1 MHKTGKSAVIG
12 ISVLLIWAMLI
23 SLSLGQAKN
32 PKDPI
37 ETLNFQNAEIRS
49 VIRFL
54 ADYGQVN
61 VVVAPA
67 VAGSVTISLK
77 NVTWQNALEIIGRTY
92 NLAIVNEENGY
103 IRVLPA
109 ADYRNETTEEKK
121 HQQEENN
128 LVELD
133 TKIIKINNSTSSS
146 IVDAVK
152 SLLSSRG
159 KATADKSSN
168 SIVLQEL
175 PDNIDNV
182 VKYIATLDQPPRQI
196 RISAQLLQISSNSLS
211 ELGVTWTADGS
222 YQSSSNGKPVNQ
234 GGSSTPGGTTTPT
247 GVSSPTGQYWIQTVQ
262 NNWDLEARIASM
274 VSDGKGKIIAH
285 PEITT
290 IDNSEARIQMGSKVP
305 IKQFDQSG
313 NTVINFTEVGT
324 LMKVTAHITA
334 ENKILMHLVP
344 ERSTYQYDANG
355 VIINTN
361 NAETNV
367 VVNNGQTAVIGGLT
381 TQDETES
388 TSGIPILKDIPILG
402 ALFGFTHKETDNKDL
417 VIFVTPTIVDDLAST
432 SPTKP

>member
-1 MHKTGKSAVIG
+1 MHKTGKFVVIG
-12 ISVLLIWAMLI
+12 IGVLLLWATLI
-23 SLSLGQAKN
+23 AVSFGQAKN
-32 PKDPI
+32 PKNPI

-67 VAGSVTISLK
+67 VAGNVTISLK

-92 NLAIVNEENGY
+92 DLAIVNEENGY
-103 IRVLPA
+103 VRVLPA
-109 ADYRNETTEEKK
+109 VDYRKETTEEKK

-152 SLLSSRG
+152 SLLSARG
-159 KATADKSSN
+159 KATADKTSN

-175 PDNIDNV
+175 PDNIDKV
-182 VKYIATLDQPPRQI
+182 VEYISKLDQPPRQI
-196 RISAQLLQISSNSLS
+196 RISAQLLEINSNTLS
-211 ELGVTWTADGS
+211 ELGVTWSANGT
-222 YQSSSNGKPVNQ
+222 YQATSTGKPVNQ
-234 GGSSTPGGTTTPT
+234 GASSTPGGESSPT
-247 GVSSPTGQYWIQTVQ
+247 GVSAPTGQYWIQTVQ
-262 NNWDLEARIASM
+262 NNWDLQAKIAAA
-274 VSDGKGKIIAH
+274 VSDGKGKVIAH

-290 IDNSEARIQMGSKVP
+290 IDNIEARIQMGSKVP

-313 NTVINFTEVGT
+313 NTVVNFTEVGT
-324 LMKVTAHITA
+324 LMRVTAHITA
-334 ENKILMHLVP
+334 ENKILMHLIP
-344 ERSTYQYDANG
+344 ERSTYQFDANG

-388 TSGIPILKDIPILG
+388 TSGLPILKDIPVIG
-402 ALFGFTHKETDNKDL
+402 ALFGFTHKETKNRDL
-417 VIFVTPTIVDDLAST
+417 VIFVTPTIVDDLASVT
-432 SPTKP
+432 PTKP